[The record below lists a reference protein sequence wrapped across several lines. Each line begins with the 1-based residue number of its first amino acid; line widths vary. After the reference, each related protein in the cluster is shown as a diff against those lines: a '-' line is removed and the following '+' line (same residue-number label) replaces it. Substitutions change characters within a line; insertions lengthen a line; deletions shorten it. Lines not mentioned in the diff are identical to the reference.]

1 MKIYTAKEAVSLEDG
16 NYSMCF
22 TGEDGKAF
30 TLTGTSA
37 EHLAD
42 SCNEMALAEHER
54 IEAAKHYPAAVE
66 TLLEASFG
74 GGSGAWAASQVLLS
88 AYNSNRTQLE
98 ISDLCSLDANNFRA
112 AMRVMEGRVKVNLD
126 PSQVI
131 EDGKAKLVDLVERFP
146 ELRVENRYK

>member
-1 MKIYTAKEAVSLEDG
+1 MKTYTATDALSR
-16 NYSMCF
+16 
-22 TGEDGKAF
+22 EDGKYSICF
-30 TLTGTSA
+30 TVEGGQALKVTGTDP
-37 EHLAD
+37 EELAD
-42 SCNEMALAEHER
+42 YCNEMVLAEHER
-54 IEAAKHYPAAVE
+54 IEAAKHYPTAVE

-74 GGSGAWAASQVLLS
+74 DGSGAWAAAQVLLS

-98 ISDLCSLDANNFRA
+98 IRDLCNLDANNFRA
-112 AMRVMEGRVKVNLD
+112 AMRVIEGRVKVNLD